1 MTDYEQKALAAL
13 QVWEQE
19 MQRSSGLGERL
30 ARGIQ
35 TRVNRLIPE
44 KIHRTITT
52 VFKGFTEAVLTG
64 SNFITRKPVIGL
76 SLEERDEKA
85 RRRVKF
91 YKNAA
96 MAEGAAT
103 GAGGILLGLADLPL
117 WLTLKT
123 KMLFD
128 LAALYGI
135 DTSKR
140 TERVFILRVLM
151 LGFSSRNYRK
161 KTFEMMYSADTEPID
176 WRRLQ
181 QEYRD
186 SIDLPKMLQLVPGI
200 GAFVGASVNLRL
212 TEKLG
217 ELAIQ
222 AFHKRFLERR
232 PTTTAASHQNNR

>member
-1 MTDYEQKALAAL
+1 MNDYEHQALAEL
-13 QVWEQE
+13 RLWERE

-30 ARGIQ
+30 TRGVQ
-35 TRVNRLIPE
+35 AGVNRLIPE
-44 KIHRTITT
+44 KVHRTITT
-52 VFKGFTEAVLTG
+52 VFKGFTQTVLTG
-64 SNFITRKPVIGL
+64 SDFITRKPVVGL

-85 RRRVKF
+85 RRRIQF

-135 DTSKR
+135 DTSQR
-140 TERVFILRVLM
+140 AERVFILRVLM

-161 KTFEMMYSADTEPID
+161 KTFETMYSGTPEPID

-186 SIDLPKMLQLVPGI
+186 SIDLPKLLQLVPGI

-217 ELAIQ
+217 ELAVQ
-222 AFHKRFLERR
+222 AFHKRWLERCIER
-232 PTTTAASHQNNR
+232 G